1 NRVYALA
8 VPQKEIFVALGYTYP
23 EGKTV
28 ARGRLATGQREV
40 RLGSL
45 EGVLR
50 FAALAS
56 GGRRL
61 AVGPGAR
68 HAGGGRGVEAVRP
81 VAAAVSA
88 LSIAPAGDTLAVA
101 HGEAINWW
109 NVERGRGR
117 LLEGH
122 AGEVRGLAFSPGGQL
137 LGSAGL
143 DGRVMLWHTSGWTP
157 VSTFD
162 WGLGPLRALAFSPDG
177 MTAAAAGEAGRIVVW
192 DVEEG

>member
-1 NRVYALA
+1 CDLAFGADGRLAVAFGSSWLSEGEVSAGAGVLDPKVGTLVGLDSPNRVYALA

-56 GGRRL
+56 GGRRF
-61 AVGPGAR
+61 AVGLDAR
-68 HAGGGRGVEAVRP
+68 NAVSVWDVEPFRQVSATGLP
-81 VAAAVSA
+81 ADVSA

-109 NVERGRGR
+109 
-117 LLEGH
+117 
-122 AGEVRGLAFSPGGQL
+122 
-137 LGSAGL
+137 
-143 DGRVMLWHTSGWTP
+143 
-157 VSTFD
+157 
-162 WGLGPLRALAFSPDG
+162 
-177 MTAAAAGEAGRIVVW
+177 
-192 DVEEG
+192 